1 MTHKRM
7 WLFIV
12 LLLAAFFLPSMPPV
26 LAQEKSY
33 SADRFDVDI
42 LVEQGGSLLVTETVV
57 YRFVG
62 GPFTYIFRELPTDLT
77 DGITVLEGSI
87 DGRTVSYGT
96 QPGQLEQSGSDP
108 VRLTWHFEP
117 TSNTTRTVVLR
128 YRVAGVVRQSASGDE
143 MRWQALPDEYDF
155 AIGSSSTTVR
165 WPAGIAPL
173 AEPAILAG
181 NPQVSVSGNQARFT
195 LQTLAANS
203 PLVISLT
210 YPAGSLISQ
219 PPAWQAAQQ
228 AARQTQA
235 RFAPFWIG
243 GGAAIL
249 LVGLTWVLRQAPRTA
264 TRSDRRGVAYDP
276 PGKMAPGLTGALLSI
291 GSGTG
296 WESALGTLFDLAEQ
310 GVLEIEESPEQKW
323 YRKHEFIVRLRERP
337 STLLP
342 HQEALLEMLFSNKQG
357 QVKTIKLSELQNVV
371 TSRRWKQYTE
381 TVKAEL
387 KAAHLFAEANQR
399 RRNGL
404 MSIGALLI
412 FGGMASLLLM
422 FTPATGSA
430 FALVSGSLILVGLT
444 AVIVGATILPLT
456 PEAIQE
462 AAAWQR
468 FANYLRRVSQGK
480 EVVDS
485 PNMFIKYLPF
495 AAAFGLLHSWSEHFA
510 KEGWMEVPPYFKAL
524 PGHSPEDSM
533 AAFVAMSAASSSS
546 GGAAAGAGAAAA
558 GAAGGGAAGAG

>member
-1 MTHKRM
+1 MTHKWM

-12 LLLAAFFLPSMPPV
+12 LLLAALFLSATPPV
-26 LAQEKSY
+26 FAQAKSY
-33 SADRFDVDI
+33 SADRFDIDI
-42 LVEQGGSLLVTETVV
+42 LVEESGALLVTETVV

-77 DGITVLEGSI
+77 DGVTVLEGSI

-96 QPGQLEQSGSDP
+96 QPGQLEQGGSDP
-108 VRLTWHFEP
+108 IRLTWHFEP

-128 YRVAGVVRQSASGDE
+128 YRVAGVVRQSATGDE

-155 AIGSSSTTVR
+155 AIGSSNTTVR
-165 WPAGIAPL
+165 WPTSIAPL
-173 AEPAILAG
+173 AEPTILAG
-181 NPQVSVSGNQARFT
+181 EPQVSVSVNQASFT
-195 LQTLAANS
+195 LQNLAANS

-228 AARQTQA
+228 AARQTQE

-243 GGAAIL
+243 GGVAIL
-249 LVGLTWVLRQAPRTA
+249 LVGLTWVLRQAPRA
-264 TRSDRRGVAYDP
+264 AAGSDRRGMAYDP
-276 PGKMAPGLTGALLSI
+276 PGKMPPGLTGALLSI

-296 WESALGTLFDLAEQ
+296 WESALGTLFGLAEQ
-310 GVLEIEESPEQKW
+310 GVLEIEESSEQKW
-323 YRKHEFIVRLRERP
+323 YRKYEFIVRLRERP

-342 HQEALLEMLFSNKQG
+342 HQEALLELLFRGKQG
-357 QVKTIKLSELQNVV
+357 PVKSIKLSELQNMV
-371 TSRRWKQYTE
+371 TSRRWKTYTE

-387 KAAHLFAEANQR
+387 KAAHLFDETNQR

-404 MSIGALLI
+404 TVIGVLLI
-412 FGGMASLLLM
+412 FVGLASLFML
-422 FTPATGSA
+422 FIPVIGST
-430 FALVSGSLILVGLT
+430 FALVSGALIVVGVT
-444 AVIVGATILPLT
+444 AVIVGATISPLT
-456 PEAIQE
+456 SEAIKE

-468 FANYLRRVSQGK
+468 FANYLRGVSRGK
-480 EVVDS
+480 EAVDS

-495 AAAFGLLHSWSEHFA
+495 AASFGLLHSWSKHFA
-510 KEGWMEVPPYFKAL
+510 NEGWMEVPPYFKVL

-533 AAFVAMSAASSSS
+533 AAFVAMSATSASS
-546 GGAAAGAGAAAA
+546 GGAAAGAAAAGA